1 MADFSTGWLGSGVFD
16 RPQPLS
22 TSLETPVGVED
33 ADHSHTFPSL
43 PSPRKAGVRGP
54 EYPIMRLATVLTPM
68 SDENLTLAAQCGV
81 TDVVGRY
88 SGTSLDELLRLREQ
102 IESFGMRLATIEG
115 YLPIENLK
123 LGRDDGTELAAMK
136 TLLENMGRAGVKIL
150 CYNFMAGSDW
160 VRTKLD
166 VLERGGA
173 KVTAFSLAEVERA
186 MSLNQGSPVAPR
198 QVAPNADIAPNTP
211 TTPDSQSR
219 FVSRSETATLKSGD
233 IVTADELWRNLE
245 RFLRELVPVAE
256 VAGVTMCM
264 HPDDPPL
271 EKLLG
276 RARIM
281 NSVENFERLVE
292 LVPSPANAICFCQ
305 GTFAAMSV
313 DIPVA
318 IRRLGRHIQYVHF
331 RDVRGSRDNFV
342 ETFHDNGPTN
352 MAAAMRAYRDIGFSG
367 PMRPDHVPQLY
378 GEDDG
383 EPGYTMLGRL
393 FAYGYMRGLM
403 HATAEAGSAK

>member
-1 MADFSTGWLGSGVFD
+1 
-16 RPQPLS
+16 
-22 TSLETPVGVED
+22 
-33 ADHSHTFPSL
+33 
-43 PSPRKAGVRGP
+43 
-54 EYPIMRLATVLTPM
+54 MRLATVLTPM

-81 TDVVGRY
+81 TDVVGRF
-88 SGTSLDELLRLREQ
+88 SGTGLDELLRLRER

-136 TLLENMGRAGVKIL
+136 TLIANMGRAGVKIL

-166 VLERGGA
+166 VCERGGA
-173 KVTAFSLAEVERA
+173 KVTAFSLAEVELA
-186 MSLNQGSPVAPR
+186 MSLNQSSPHAPR
-198 QVAPNADIAPNTP
+198 EDQPYAR
-211 TTPDSQSR
+211 TTSGESSASDSRSR
-219 FVSRSETATLKSGD
+219 SDSHSAFVSRSETATLKAGD
-233 IVTADELWRNLE
+233 AITADELWRNLE

-256 VAGVTMCM
+256 ASGVTMCM

-271 EKLLG
+271 EQLLG
-276 RARIM
+276 KARIM
-281 NSVENFERLVE
+281 NSVESFERMVE
-292 LVPSPANAICFCQ
+292 LVPSRSNAICFCQ
-305 GTFAAMSV
+305 GTFAAMGV
-313 DIPVA
+313 DVSAA

-331 RDVRGSRDNFV
+331 RDVKGTRDNFV
-342 ETFHDNGPTN
+342 ETFHDNGPTD

-393 FAYGYMRGLM
+393 FAYGYMRGVM
-403 HATAEAGSAK
+403 HATAEVGGAK